1 MKLKVIEKETM
12 NEKLEN
18 LKNKKASGPNLLK
31 PELYKELGNSEFCSK
46 TIARVYENQMHSKKI
61 PKSWKGTKTKV
72 IKKIKKPT
80 VKDFRPIALAD
91 ISYKILMSIVKDQIE
106 DHIENKITLE
116 SIIKQVSRKEGE
128 RKTIYLFY
136 NT

>member
-46 TIARVYENQMHSKKI
+46 TIARVYENQMH
-61 PKSWKGTKTKV
+61 
-72 IKKIKKPT
+72 
-80 VKDFRPIALAD
+80 
-91 ISYKILMSIVKDQIE
+91 
-106 DHIENKITLE
+106 
-116 SIIKQVSRKEGE
+116 
-128 RKTIYLFY
+128 
-136 NT
+136 